1 MRKQYI
7 MTDAHKQ
14 AISEALKRKFANM
27 TPEEQRTR
35 VEKRVLKAKIKNLL
49 YERYR
54 LGYIK
59 L

>member
-1 MRKQYI
+1 MRKTYI
-7 MTDAHKQ
+7 MTDEHKK

-27 TPEEQRTR
+27 TPEEQRKR

-49 YERYR
+49 YDRYI
-54 LGYIK
+54 LGLIK

>member
-1 MRKQYI
+1 

>member
-1 MRKQYI
+1 

-27 TPEEQRTR
+27 TPEEQRAR

>member
-1 MRKQYI
+1 MRKPYT
-7 MTDAHKQ
+7 MTEEHKK
-14 AISEALKRKFANM
+14 AISEALKRKFASM
-27 TPEEQRTR
+27 TEEEQRKR

-54 LGYIK
+54 LGFIK

>member
-1 MRKQYI
+1 
-7 MTDAHKQ
+7 MTEEHKK
-14 AISEALKRKFANM
+14 AISEALKRKFASM
-27 TPEEQRTR
+27 TEEEQRKR

-54 LGYIK
+54 LGFIK